1 MPEIGQLI
9 TGRPVAI
16 ASVSRFTLTTS
27 EGDGTATELS
37 VTVGHSGMD
46 RRAHVLEHLA
56 HVVGERRQVLIDGLR
71 TLGSHVC
78 SLQH

>member
-1 MPEIGQLI
+1 MLPAREVD
-9 TGRPVAI
+9 RVA
-16 ASVSRFTLTTS
+16 AAEHDR
-27 EGDGTATELS
+27 GDAVPHLLG
-37 VTVGHSGMD
+37 TVGHSGMD